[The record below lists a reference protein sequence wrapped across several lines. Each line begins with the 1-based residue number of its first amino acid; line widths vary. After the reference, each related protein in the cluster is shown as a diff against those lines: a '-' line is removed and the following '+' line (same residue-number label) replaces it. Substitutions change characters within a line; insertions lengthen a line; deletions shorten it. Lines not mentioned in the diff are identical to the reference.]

1 VARRLR
7 ETDSAEIRDA
17 FGALS
22 RVRSPAD
29 VERLVEESA
38 TLRSPGFLTALRR
51 YHMRTMLEMT
61 DEQQRQSL
69 LNMPDEART

>member
-7 ETDSAEIRDA
+7 GRDSAEIRDA

-22 RVRSPAD
+22 RVRFAAD
-29 VERLVEESA
+29 VERLVEEWA

-51 YHMRTMLEMT
+51 YHTRTMPGMT
-61 DEQQRQSL
+61 DERQRQSFP
-69 LNMPDEART
+69 NMSEEART